1 MQKILIAGTPG
12 VGKSTLFRHLAKKDI
27 TSTTYPG
34 TSITVVRGVFKV
46 DGQDAELIDI
56 PGTYSL
62 THHYDNDTVAR
73 KILIEEKPDV
83 IIQVADTKNLKRML
97 AFTGNLAEFGIPMVL
112 ALNMVDEADQKGLK
126 VKRHVLE
133 EKLGT
138 VVVETVATDGVG
150 ISELH
155 AAISLAKI
163 PVFKVTVPQPLD
175 DIAAMLEHI
184 MPAEVRS
191 KRALA
196 LLCLSDERETSRWA
210 LHQAGIPTVST
221 AGEQLEKARTSFH
234 KPLDRVMSACREKTA
249 NTLFAESTYTI
260 PVKST
265 PWMEK
270 LGDYARE
277 PVTGVII
284 LMAILVALYYIVGQF
299 AAGFLV
305 DFMMNAFFGE
315 MIGVPLKSAVELVPY
330 PFIQEMI
337 MGKYG
342 LYTMGLVPSLGLV
355 LPILIAFYFTF
366 GFIEDSG
373 YISRLS
379 ILLDRL
385 FKKLGMNGKALL
397 PIMLGFSCVS
407 MATIA
412 TRVLESKKERIIAI
426 FLLSLGIPC
435 TAKLSIILVI
445 LAKVS
450 FGAFLTV
457 FGVITTLMIATGLIL
472 SKMIPAESSSHFIMD
487 IPPIRVPSLRNVLK
501 QTYHRSFSFVKE
513 ALPLFFTGAIS
524 LFLLDKIG
532 FLALVER
539 ALSPIIKGFLGLPER
554 FAESLIMGFIRGEA
568 GVAILQQLVE
578 QGDMNSRQLVVA
590 MTVTILF
597 IPCVTNFLLVIKEHG
612 SKTAIAII
620 ASVTAC
626 AILTGGI
633 LNHVLNYLNIVY

>member
-1 MQKILIAGTPG
+1 MRKILIAGMPG
-12 VGKSTLFRHLAKKDI
+12 VGKSTIFRALVKKEI
-27 TSTTYPG
+27 TGANYPG
-34 TSITVVRGVFKV
+34 TAIPVARGIFKV
-46 DGQDAELIDI
+46 DGEDAELIDI
-56 PGTYSL
+56 PGTFTL
-62 THHYDNDTVAR
+62 THNYANQIVAR
-73 KILIEEKPDV
+73 KIIIEEKPDV

-97 AFTGNLAEFGIPMVL
+97 SLTGHLAEFNIPLVL
-112 ALNMVDEADQKGLK
+112 ALNMLDEADQMGLK

-138 VVVETVATDGVG
+138 VVVETIATDSVG
-150 ISELH
+150 ISELL
-155 AAISLAKI
+155 AAISNAKVPSFPVKLPPVLDETIRKLESLI
-163 PVFKVTVPQPLD
+163 PSEIT
-175 DIAAMLEHI
+175 
-184 MPAEVRS
+184 S

-196 LLCLSDERETSRWA
+196 AFCLADERETSRWA
-210 LHQAGIPTVST
+210 IQLSGISGDDAVT
-221 AGEQLEKARTSFH
+221 EYLEKAHLSYH
-234 KPLDRVMSACREKTA
+234 KPLDRVLSGCRENTA
-249 NTLFAESTYTI
+249 NRIFAASTYMTQ
-260 PVKST
+260 VKST
-265 PWMEK
+265 PLMERI
-270 LGDYARE
+270 GDYARE
-277 PVTGVII
+277 PFTGI
-284 LMAILVALYYIVGQF
+284 LILLSVMVALYYIVGKF
-299 AAGFLV
+299 AASFLV
-305 DFMMNAFFGE
+305 DFMMNVVFGNI
-315 MIGVPLKSAVELVPY
+315 IGIPLKSVVELIPY
-330 PFIQEMI
+330 TFIQEMI

-412 TRVLESKKERIIAI
+412 TRVLETKKERVIAI

-457 FGVITTLMIATGLIL
+457 FGVITTLMISAGIIL
-472 SKMIPAESSSHFIMD
+472 SRMIPAQPSHFIMD
-487 IPPIRVPSLRNVLK
+487 VPPIRIPSLRNVLR
-501 QTYHRSFSFVKE
+501 QTYHRSMHFVKE
-513 ALPLFFTGAIS
+513 AIPLFFAGAIS

-568 GVAILQQLVE
+568 GVAILQQLVDE
-578 QGDMNSRQLVVA
+578 GSMNSRQLVVA
-590 MTVTILF
+590 MVVTILF

-612 SKTAIAII
+612 SKTAFAII
-620 ASVTAC
+620 TSVSIC
-626 AILTGGI
+626 AILTGGALNHI
-633 LNHVLNYLNIVY
+633 LNFFNIVY